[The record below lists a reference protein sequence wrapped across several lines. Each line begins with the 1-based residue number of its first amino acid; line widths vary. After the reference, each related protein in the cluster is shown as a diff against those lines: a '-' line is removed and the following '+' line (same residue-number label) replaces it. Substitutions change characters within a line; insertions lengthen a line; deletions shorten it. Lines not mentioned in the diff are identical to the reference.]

1 MRLYDKSQI
10 DFDHLLFDRR
20 ALLNLVMPLVL
31 EQLLQTLMGM
41 ADTIMVSRVGSAAI
55 SAVSLVDAINVLVIQ
70 VFAAMA
76 TGAAIICSYYIGRK
90 DRRGAN
96 EAARQVLLSLTVIS
110 VVITAVC
117 LLLNRQILSLV
128 FGSVEPEVMEN
139 SQTYFY
145 VTAVSFTFIALTNA
159 GAAFY
164 RAGGNSRFPLSIS
177 IIANGVNIAGNALL
191 IFGLGWGVFG
201 AALATLVSRVVNAVV
216 LLYYLRKDRQEIV
229 VRDYLKIR
237 PNWPMIRDVLHI
249 GIPSGIENGMFQF
262 GKLAIQ
268 SSVSTLGTAA
278 IAAQALTILMESLNG
293 IAGVGV
299 GIAMMTVVGQ
309 CIGAGRMEE
318 AKFNI
323 VRLDVWSEILIV
335 LSCLAVY
342 LLTPVFIALAA
353 LEPDSAALVHQMI
366 LFITVTKPFVWVAS
380 FTTVNGL
387 RAAGDVRFPMI
398 VSTITMWGCRVLM
411 STVLIRVFHFGPI
424 AVWIGMAS
432 DWLIRG
438 IIFTVRFVSG
448 RWLNHMLVQ
457 KQPADS

>member
-10 DFDHLLFDRR
+10 DFDHLLFDRK
-20 ALLNLVMPLVL
+20 ALLNLVLPLAL

-110 VVITAVC
+110 IVITVIC

-128 FGSVEPEVMEN
+128 FGSVEPAVMKN
-139 SQTYFY
+139 SRTYFY
-145 VTAVSFTFIALTNA
+145 MTAVSFTFIALTNA

-164 RAGGNSRFPLSIS
+164 RAGGNSRFPLIIS
-177 IIANGVNIAGNALL
+177 IIANAVNIVGNALL
-191 IFGLGWGVFG
+191 IFGMGWGVFG
-201 AALATLVSRVVNAVV
+201 AALATLISRIVNAVV
-216 LLYYLRKDRQEIV
+216 LLYCLRKDRQEIV
-229 VRDYLKIR
+229 VRDYFKIR
-237 PNWPMIRDVLHI
+237 PNWSMIRDVLRI

-318 AKFNI
+318 AKYNI
-323 VRLDVWSEILIV
+323 VRLDIWSEILIV
-335 LSCLAVY
+335 LSCAAVY
-342 LLTPVFIALAA
+342 LLTPVFIALSD

-411 STVLIRVFHFGPI
+411 SIVLIRVFHFGPI

-438 IIFTVRFVSG
+438 LIFTARFVSG
-448 RWLNHMLVQ
+448 EWLNHMLVQ